1 MTRHG
6 NAPPRQRLHRLAISV
21 IAVLVTIAL
30 VLNYYLW

>member
-1 MTRHG
+1 MIGRR
-6 NAPPRQRLHRLAISV
+6 NATPRLRVHRLVISA